1 MRIQFIRDSK
11 TGGPSSNRR
20 MPAVCIGFKLEANG
34 QKQFSWP
41 TQKNVRI
48 FIYFAEAFGWNIMR
62 EQPVPA
68 VGRIKLFTMRSICTL
83 STGLLLYVIILD
95 STELLFDRQLIWIN
109 SPHPMIKR
117 KTVATVLSSPRFR
130 FSGVI
135 GPILFLKSPHQI

>member
-1 MRIQFIRDSK
+1 
-11 TGGPSSNRR
+11 
-20 MPAVCIGFKLEANG
+20 
-34 QKQFSWP
+34 
-41 TQKNVRI
+41 
-48 FIYFAEAFGWNIMR
+48 MR

-135 GPILFLKSPHQI
+135 GPILFLKSTYELRINAITCKSFSPVFSKLCPCPSFTTHTSPELTTASTPSSLYMPCPSRMKYTSLSP